1 MHTFMLAML
10 LYPDVQA
17 RARAE
22 IEKVLGPH
30 RLPTFDDLGS
40 IPYVDALIKETLR
53 WHPIVPLGMC
63 LHSVFCVL
71 RAECR
76 SLMELNHVR
85 LEDLPHKLREDDVY
99 RGYHL
104 EKDSLV
110 MVNIWCVLSPSPR
123 PSSFSPLRGTRAL
136 TSELFS

>member
-63 LHSVFCVL
+63 LCSAFCDL
-71 RAECR
+71 RSSC
-76 SLMELNHVR
+76 
-85 LEDLPHKLREDDVY
+85 
-99 RGYHL
+99 
-104 EKDSLV
+104 LV
-110 MVNIWCVLSPSPR
+110 SGVEV
-123 PSSFSPLRGTRAL
+123 
-136 TSELFS
+136 

>member
-22 IEKVLGPH
+22 IEEVLGPH

-53 WHPIVPLGMC
+53 WHPIVPLGMHVHLGSAC
-63 LHSVFCVL
+63 RVSKSDG
-71 RAECR
+71 AESCA
-76 SLMELNHVR
+76 S
-85 LEDLPHKLREDDVY
+85 
-99 RGYHL
+99 
-104 EKDSLV
+104 
-110 MVNIWCVLSPSPR
+110 
-123 PSSFSPLRGTRAL
+123 
-136 TSELFS
+136 